1 MNMKCHGIDALSG
14 AHVEITA
21 SGSVIQSV
29 DEQITPLPPGA
40 PHLAPGFIDLQ
51 VNGYNGIDYCLPGAS
66 TEQIGASL
74 QAQFATGVTR
84 IYPTVITGPR
94 DGMTEAL
101 RMLARARREL
111 PFGEALEAFHVEG
124 PFISA
129 DDGPR
134 GAHPIEHVRPPN
146 YDEFLEWQ
154 DAAEGHIR
162 LVTLAAEWPEAPA
175 FIEKLAAQ
183 GIVVAIGHSNPTPAH
198 LDAAVR
204 AGATLSTH
212 LGNGSHATMRRHP
225 NYLYDQLADD
235 RLNATFI
242 GDGIHLDKNFLKVAI
257 RAKGLERSVLIT
269 DAVMPAGCPP
279 GLYALG
285 AVTVQ
290 LHPENRV
297 TVQGTQQLAGSV
309 LRMDRGVENLM
320 RLCGLNL
327 RDAITLATRN
337 PARVGRVPNRL
348 RGLQP
353 GERADLVEFT
363 FDPDTQAIEVRKTWL
378 NGQLVFSA

>member
-1 MNMKCHGIDALSG
+1 MKCHGIDALSG

>member
-51 VNGYNGIDYCLPGAS
+51 VNGYAGIDYCLPGAS

-134 GAHPIEHVRPPN
+134 GAHPIQHVRPPD

-225 NYLYDQLADD
+225 NYLYDQMADD

-353 GERADLVEFT
+353 GERADVVEFT
-363 FDPDTQAIEVRKTWL
+363 FDPDTQAIEVHKTWL

>member
-40 PHLAPGFIDLQ
+40 PHLAPGFIDLR
-51 VNGYNGIDYCLPGAS
+51 VNGYAGIDYCLPGAS

-134 GAHPIEHVRPPN
+134 GAHPIQHVRPPD

-225 NYLYDQLADD
+225 NYLYDQMADD

-353 GERADLVEFT
+353 GERADVVEFT
-363 FDPDTQAIEVRKTWL
+363 FDPDTQAIEVHKTWL

>member
-51 VNGYNGIDYCLPGAS
+51 VNGYAGIDYCLPGAS

-134 GAHPIEHVRPPN
+134 GAHPIQHVRPPD

-175 FIEKLAAQ
+175 FIERLAAQ

-225 NYLYDQLADD
+225 NYIYDQMADD

-353 GERADLVEFT
+353 GERADVVEFN

-378 NGQLVFSA
+378 NGQLVYSA

>member
-29 DEQITPLPPGA
+29 EEQITPLPPGA

-51 VNGYNGIDYCLPGAS
+51 VNGYAGIDYCLPGAS

-124 PFISA
+124 PFISP

-134 GAHPIEHVRPPN
+134 GAHPIQHVRPPN

-154 DAAEGHIR
+154 DAAEGHVR

-183 GIVVAIGHSNPTPAH
+183 GIVVAIGHSNPTPAQI
-198 LDAAVR
+198 DAAVR

-212 LGNGSHATMRRHP
+212 LGNGSHAIMRRHP
-225 NYLYDQLADD
+225 NYIYDQLADD

-285 AVTVQ
+285 AVTVE

-309 LRMDRGVENLM
+309 LRMDRGVENLI

-327 RDAITLATRN
+327 RDAVTLATRN
-337 PARVGRVPNRL
+337 PARIGRVPNRL

-353 GERADLVEFT
+353 GERADVVEFD
-363 FDPDTQAIEVRKTWL
+363 FDPDTQAIHVRKTWL
-378 NGQLVFSA
+378 NGQPVFSA